1 MCESLEASLSLS
13 LDAFCGTEIQEV
25 SRLKTES
32 EQMTESAETSFAK
45 YLNGRH
51 ALGTKSDRDSWNKL
65 SDQLV
70 HNGGGMGTATT
81 TTTTMFGKWRNETT
95 KNWRSSSTSG
105 SNNNNNSSS
114 NNNNGSIMMLNNSDD
129 SGRRRKGEQDPQVT
143 MAVTAANLRLTLEHI
158 RLAQASAELKRF
170 QLLKKLVSIKVPS
183 PLLLLLF
190 LCGPP
195 RL

>member
-1 MCESLEASLSLS
+1 MCESLEASLFLS
-13 LDAFCGTEIQEV
+13 LCGTEIQEV
-25 SRLKTES
+25 SCLKTES

-81 TTTTMFGKWRNETT
+81 TTTTMFGKCRNETT

-105 SNNNNNSSS
+105 SNNNNNNSSS
-114 NNNNGSIMMLNNSDD
+114 SNNNGSIMMLNNSDD

-143 MAVTAANLRLTLEHI
+143 MAITAANLRLTLEHI

-170 QLLKKLVSIKVPS
+170 QLLKKLVCIKVPS
-183 PLLLLLF
+183 PLLLL
-190 LCGPP
+190 CCCPP